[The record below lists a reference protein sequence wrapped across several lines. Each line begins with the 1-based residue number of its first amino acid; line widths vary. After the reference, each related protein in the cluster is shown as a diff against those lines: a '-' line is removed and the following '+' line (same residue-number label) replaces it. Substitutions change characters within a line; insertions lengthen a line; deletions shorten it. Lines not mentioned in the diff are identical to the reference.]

1 MSTITVNTIEPVGS
15 TLTVGS
21 ATDTVTVPT
30 GATITGAITNTP
42 SFSAYIASDQTLS
55 DNTDTKGNY
64 DTESYDT
71 DSAYD
76 TTNKRFTVPS
86 GEGGKYFFYA
96 RGRFFDATDIS
107 QYVIAIRKNNS
118 EVAKRYIYSGA
129 VGTKIFNSINYYS
142 YDISCTLVLSA
153 GDYIEV
159 FVKAD
164 ETGGGSVTFNG
175 GTVHSEFSGYKLIG
189 V

>member
-1 MSTITVNTIEPVGS
+1 MADGTLKVGTITTSSGS
-15 TLTVGS
+15 G
-21 ATDTVTVPT
+21 
-30 GATITGAITNTP
+30 TITIGQSGETVAGLVTNTP
-42 SFSAYIASDQTLS
+42 AFSAYVNSDQTLS
-55 DNTDTKGNY
+55 DNTDTKGDY
-64 DTESYDT
+64 DTEAYDT

-76 TTNKRFTVPS
+76 TSNKRFTVPS

-96 RGRFFDATDIS
+96 RGRFYDASDQS

-129 VGTKIFNSINYYS
+129 TGTKIFNSINYYS

-153 GDYIEV
+153 SDYIEV

-164 ETGGGSVTFNG
+164 DTGGTSITYQG
-175 GTVHSEFSGYKLIG
+175 GTVHSEFTGHKLIG
-189 V
+189 A

>member
-1 MSTITVNTIEPVGS
+1 MASIIKANKLQDFAGNDILSSDGAGVITPNANGIKN
-15 TLTVGS
+15 
-21 ATDTVTVPT
+21 VP
-30 GATITGAITNTP
+30 A
-42 SFSAYIASDQTLS
+42 FSAYVNSDQTLT

-64 DTESYDT
+64 DTEAYDT

-76 TTNKRFTVPS
+76 TSNKRFTVPS

-96 RGRFFDATDIS
+96 RGRFYMSNNQS
-107 QYVIAIRKNNS
+107 QFVIAIRKNNS
-118 EVAKRYIYSGA
+118 EVAKKYIYSGS
-129 VGTKIFNSINYYS
+129 VGTKIFNSTTYYS

-153 GDYIEV
+153 SDYIEV

-164 ETGGGSVTFNG
+164 DTGGASITYNG
-175 GTVHSEFSGYKLIG
+175 GTVHSEFTGYKLIG